1 MCEFFLQTAEYNI
14 EKRNSKKIDELQ
26 QFPGE
31 KVKNVEISII
41 NNFAMSKKKR
51 CLFYISSKGEQREY
65 QIMLSYSTLCGLS
78 TTI

>member
-1 MCEFFLQTAEYNI
+1 MCEFFCKQLNI
-14 EKRNSKKIDELQ
+14 ILRKEIQKKIDELQ

>member
-1 MCEFFLQTAEYNI
+1 MCEFFCKQLNI
-14 EKRNSKKIDELQ
+14 ILRKEIQKKIDELQ

-41 NNFAMSKKKR
+41 NNFSMSKKKR

>member
-1 MCEFFLQTAEYNI
+1 MCEFFCKQLNI
-14 EKRNSKKIDELQ
+14 ILRKEIQKKIDELQ

-41 NNFAMSKKKR
+41 NNFAMSKKTR

-65 QIMLSYSTLCGLS
+65 QIMLSSSTLCGLS